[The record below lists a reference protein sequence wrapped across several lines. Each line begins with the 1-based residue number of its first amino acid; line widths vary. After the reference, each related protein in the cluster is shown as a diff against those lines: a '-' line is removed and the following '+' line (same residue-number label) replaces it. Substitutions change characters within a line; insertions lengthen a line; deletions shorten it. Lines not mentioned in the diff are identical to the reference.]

1 MTTSNTTTGPSDPH
15 ATSQQDR
22 AKAFHGLHTGGEVL
36 ALANAWDVAS
46 AAIAAA
52 AGSPAVATTSAG
64 VAWSL
69 GAADGDAL
77 DRTLAVDL
85 VARVVS
91 AVDVPVTADI
101 ESGFGA
107 TAAEVADTIR
117 AVLAAG
123 AVGVNIE
130 DSHASE
136 NGPLR
141 AVAEQSDRLAAARAA
156 ADEAGVDL
164 YLNARTDTYLRG
176 VGADAEERFAETVAR
191 ATAYLAAG
199 ASGIFVPGLT
209 DLDTLGRLVRE
220 IPAPVNAMVHPGAPS
235 VAELKA
241 VGVARASLGAAIAQ
255 SAYALA
261 RRATEELL
269 GAGTYES
276 VTDALS
282 WVELNEL
289 FPR

>member
-1 MTTSNTTTGPSDPH
+1 MTTSQPQA

-22 AKAFHGLHTGGEVL
+22 AAAFHALHTGGGVL

-46 AAIAAA
+46 AAVAVA
-52 AGSPAVATTSAG
+52 AGSRAVATTSAG

-77 DRTLAVDL
+77 SKALAVDL
-85 VARVVS
+85 IARVVS

-101 ESGFGA
+101 ETGFGA
-107 TAAEVADTIR
+107 TADDVADTIR

-130 DSHASE
+130 DSFQSGD
-136 NGPLR
+136 GPLR

-156 ADEAGVDL
+156 AAEAGISL
-164 YLNARTDTYLRG
+164 YVNARTDTYLRG
-176 VGADAEERFAETVAR
+176 VGTDEDARFRETVDR
-191 ATAYLAAG
+191 ANAYLTAG

-235 VAELKA
+235 IGELKA

-269 GAGTYES
+269 AAGTYTSVAES
-276 VTDALS
+276 LS
-282 WVELNEL
+282 WVELNKL
-289 FPR
+289 LTR